1 MEKFGKVYA
10 KFQPYQHITFIF
22 MFQPIEILFC
32 QIKILI
38 VQNASASLILIAHLM
53 ATASTMVPMSLYQ
66 RTDDIYWKKKTW
78 EKIYGF
84 STQKPLL

>member
-1 MEKFGKVYA
+1 MQFFWKVYA
-10 KFQPYQHITFIF
+10 KFQPYQDITFIF
-22 MFQPIEILFC
+22 MFQPLEILFC

-38 VQNASASLILIAHLM
+38 VQNASAHLM

-66 RTDDIYWKKKTW
+66 RTDDIYWRKKIC

-84 STQKPLL
+84 SYPKISFVGLINI